1 MSSVSGAEQQQPTEK
16 ADLVRA
22 AAVTTLPSALA
33 PAAMSTRRGG
43 KKKIQQKQQ
52 TIPSSAA
59 AAAVEG
65 LDEDPPRPAIAH
77 ATPASPV
84 VIMQQLA
91 SKAITPVVKTAAKAI
106 TTAVALA
113 MPAIA
118 EGDLPAS
125 GIAAAQ
131 LDSDQPGSPGPSTGT
146 QQPAFAMT
154 AQKLF
159 ADSHPD
165 RQAELGDT
173 QGPHDSP
180 EQQEPASGSNI
191 DEAIADQQEQPPA
204 ADGAA
209 VGASKQLHLV
219 VQGLCSSC
227 TGWRGVLLLC
237 ALVLVPVLIT
247 VRSQVHALH
256 AQQELVLAQAHALAN
271 LRQELQATSA
281 QLPSLL
287 QAAHATNSSLSNL
300 STEQVNL
307 LHNLAEMSALT
318 QRMQQE
324 LGHLSGT
331 HQAGQHAWELLT
343 SVAALN
349 CSGGQSDSAACLA
362 TNHSVS
368 SIHNAS
374 AALKS
379 IIQQSLQHA
388 AQQKHARDRDQALQQ
403 QLLQALPQT
412 IERAVQEQLSAQ
424 APLPD
429 VALADCGARI
439 VSFTPIDA
447 SILRQLGG
455 AAAAAAGGGG
465 GQLGRGW
472 GPLSILQQLQASLLP
487 RNEPTGPPA
496 DAAPDGV
503 AASQGA
509 TADRS
514 TSSNLKAGG
523 WSQRDQQLLL
533 HRVMLR
539 PASSLQPVS
548 CIPFVH
554 GVHGSPAVVEVQLPQ
569 AAYIHSVAVH
579 RDAPSVHALN
589 ESTNAGGQPG
599 VLGQISV
606 ALLNSSSCGGQ
617 AWTCTRTPSAAD
629 ADLSVSADGASAAPG
644 VLSPV
649 VASAVFT
656 HDGGFSSGRAA
667 VSVAGN
673 GADGQARGAVLAD
686 RVLVMVA
693 GTEGVSGPC
702 IGRISV
708 YGRPSDHAGF
718 C

>member
-1 MSSVSGAEQQQPTEK
+1 MSSVSGAEQQQPAEQ
-16 ADLVRA
+16 ADFGRA
-22 AAVTTLPSALA
+22 AAVTTLSPVLA

-52 TIPSSAA
+52 TLSSSAA
-59 AAAVEG
+59 AAEG
-65 LDEDPPRPAIAH
+65 LDEDLPRPAIAH

-106 TTAVALA
+106 TTAFALA
-113 MPAIA
+113 MPAIT

-165 RQAELGDT
+165 RQAKLGDT
-173 QGPHDSP
+173 QRPHESP
-180 EQQEPASGSNI
+180 EQQEPPSGS
-191 DEAIADQQEQPPA
+191 DTDKAIADQQEQLPA
-204 ADGAA
+204 AAGAA
-209 VGASKQLHLV
+209 AEASKQLHLV
-219 VQGLCSSC
+219 LQGLCSSC
-227 TGWRGVLLLC
+227 SGWRGVLLLC

-247 VRSQVHALH
+247 VRSQAQALH
-256 AQQELVLAQAHALAN
+256 AQKELALAQAHALAN

-287 QAAHATNSSLSNL
+287 QIVHATNSSLSNL
-300 STEQVNL
+300 STEQVAL
-307 LHNLAEMSALT
+307 LHSLAEMSALM

-324 LGHLSGT
+324 LGHLNGT

-362 TNHSVS
+362 TNHSKA

-374 AALKS
+374 AVLKS
-379 IIQQSLQHA
+379 FIQQSLQHA
-388 AQQKHARDRDQALQQ
+388 AQQKDARDRDQALQQ

-412 IERAVQEQLSAQ
+412 IERAVQQQLSAQ

-439 VSFTPIDA
+439 VYFTRIDA
-447 SILRQLGG
+447 SILQQLGG
-455 AAAAAAGGGG
+455 AAAAAAAAGGGG
-465 GQLGRGW
+465 GQQGRGW
-472 GPLSILQQLQASLLP
+472 GPLSILQQLQASLLQK
-487 RNEPTGPPA
+487 NEATGLA
-496 DAAPDGV
+496 GDAPDGV
-503 AASQGA
+503 PASQGV

-514 TSSNLKAGG
+514 PSSNLEAGG
-523 WSQRDQQLLL
+523 WSQREQQLLL

-579 RDAPSVHALN
+579 RDAPAVHAIN

-617 AWTCTRTPSAAD
+617 AWTCTRTPAAAD
-629 ADLSVSADGASAAPG
+629 ADLAVAADGASAAAR
-644 VLSPV
+644 VLSPS

-656 HDGGFSSGRAA
+656 HDGSFSSGRAA

-708 YGRPSDHAGF
+708 YGRPSDPAGF